1 MMQKSKSRMGPKT
14 QKAMDTQASSGR
26 GKAVADGFKK
36 FASEVKSIPGNIA
49 RDVKMGASA
58 GVFSNR
64 EKQAANLA
72 RKDYSQA
79 DIEDYFARTDATIA
93 RNKAQQ
99 NFMRK
104 DQSDRTPAVTP
115 PAVAPPAPPAQ
126 VAAPPAQVVASPAQL
141 VASPAQFPI
150 PVGGI
155 YSAPT
160 NAPFTTQVRPILPG
174 NPFER
179 PSVVQAVDGLP
190 VSPFAR
196 PSVVQAVD
204 GQPVQFAAEGGAV
217 RSAMMQNNIGQ
228 TEDARL
234 SVPDGGIASFVPD
247 DDEIDDVEDFGS
259 QGIAQFPELAQ
270 RMAAM
275 GRGGDDTLA
284 HVQRGEL
291 IIPAAL
297 LAQDPA
303 LKEGLFQ
310 RLRDMGIEDPERYV
324 VGSEEN
330 SLNPETGIP
339 EFFLKKLFRGIKK
352 AVKKIATVVLPIA
365 LAFTPLGP
373 IFGSALGSG
382 VATLIN
388 GGSFKDALKSA
399 AITGLTA
406 GVFQGVTGGQG
417 SFGANVKSALTD
429 PIGRLGQT
437 VSGLGSTV
445 TGGGFT
451 GAGNLFTPYAAPS
464 TVSLSTSGGP
474 AAVVNADP
482 IAEVA
487 TDAVSSGKPP
497 GFVES
502 IKGAFTPGDD
512 IGFGEGMKNA
522 FFPQAGA
529 VDTTAIGNKAYTSA
543 YKNAIDLGISETA
556 ASQIGIKAMENA
568 VSSATAA
575 AAPGFLRTYA
585 PLALAGTALAAGT
598 GMFDPVPG
606 EAPGLV
612 QYGEDG
618 RPITGT
624 DLVAQNPSDYMSADI
639 GTMVLDPI
647 TGQYVPKLVSS
658 SGIYGNLYQTTG
670 DQVYTAP
677 NFSVPTNAPFTPGGT
692 SLTNSIPRSPFV
704 RPSVV
709 QAAEGGAIFPRRNG
723 GIMPDEGTPG
733 KDSVRAM
740 LMPGEFVMTTNAVR
754 GLGGGNL
761 NNGIKN
767 MYSVMRNLESRG
779 RAMA

>member
-1 MMQKSKSRMGPKT
+1 MQ
-14 QKAMDTQASSGR
+14 
-26 GKAVADGFKK
+26 
-36 FASEVKSIPGNIA
+36 GN
-49 RDVKMGASA
+49 
-58 GVFSNR
+58 
-64 EKQAANLA
+64 
-72 RKDYSQA
+72 
-79 DIEDYFARTDATIA
+79 
-93 RNKAQQ
+93 
-99 NFMRK
+99 
-104 DQSDRTPAVTP
+104 
-115 PAVAPPAPPAQ
+115 
-126 VAAPPAQVVASPAQL
+126 
-141 VASPAQFPI
+141 
-150 PVGGI
+150 
-155 YSAPT
+155 
-160 NAPFTTQVRPILPG
+160 
-174 NPFER
+174 
-179 PSVVQAVDGLP
+179 VVQV
-190 VSPFAR
+190 
-196 PSVVQAVD
+196 
-204 GQPVQFAAEGGAV
+204 
-217 RSAMMQNNIGQ
+217 
-228 TEDARL
+228 EDARL

-247 DDEIDDVEDFGS
+247 DDEIDDGEDFGS
-259 QGIAQFPELAQ
+259 EGIAQFPALAQ

-284 HVQRGEL
+284 HVQTGEL

-324 VGSEEN
+324 VGSEGN

-352 AVKKIATVVLPIA
+352 VVKKVATVVLPIA

-382 VATLIN
+382 IATLIN

-406 GVFQGVTGGQG
+406 GVFQGFTGGQG
-417 SFGANVKSALTD
+417 SFGANVKSALAD
-429 PIGRLGQT
+429 PIGRFGQT

-482 IAEVA
+482 IAKVK

-502 IKGAFTPGDD
+502 IKGAFTPDDD
-512 IGFGEGMKNA
+512 IGFGEGLKNA

-529 VDTTAIGNKAYTSA
+529 VDTTAIGNKAFTDAFSNA
-543 YKNAIDLGISETA
+543 KKLPGMTDTVAAQIGKTAMDNAI
-556 ASQIGIKAMENA
+556 
-568 VSSATAA
+568 SSATAA

-606 EAPGLV
+606 ESPNIV
-612 QYGEDG
+612 ERGEDG
-618 RPITGT
+618 RPITGE
-624 DLVAQNPSDYMSADI
+624 DLLAQNPSDYMSADL
-639 GTMVLDPI
+639 GTMVLDPVS
-647 TGQYVPKLVSS
+647 GEYVPKLVSS

-677 NFSVPTNAPFTPGGT
+677 KFSVPTNFPTNPQSSYLASSNPGG
-692 SLTNSIPRSPFV
+692 PFA
-704 RPSVV
+704 RPYVV

-754 GLGGGNL
+754 GLGNGDL
-761 NNGIKN
+761 NNGIQN

-779 RAMA
+779 KAMA

>member
-1 MMQKSKSRMGPKT
+1 MQ
-14 QKAMDTQASSGR
+14 
-26 GKAVADGFKK
+26 
-36 FASEVKSIPGNIA
+36 GN
-49 RDVKMGASA
+49 
-58 GVFSNR
+58 
-64 EKQAANLA
+64 
-72 RKDYSQA
+72 
-79 DIEDYFARTDATIA
+79 
-93 RNKAQQ
+93 
-99 NFMRK
+99 
-104 DQSDRTPAVTP
+104 
-115 PAVAPPAPPAQ
+115 
-126 VAAPPAQVVASPAQL
+126 
-141 VASPAQFPI
+141 
-150 PVGGI
+150 
-155 YSAPT
+155 
-160 NAPFTTQVRPILPG
+160 
-174 NPFER
+174 
-179 PSVVQAVDGLP
+179 VVQV
-190 VSPFAR
+190 
-196 PSVVQAVD
+196 
-204 GQPVQFAAEGGAV
+204 
-217 RSAMMQNNIGQ
+217 
-228 TEDARL
+228 EDARL

-259 QGIAQFPELAQ
+259 QGIAQFPALAQ

-284 HVQRGEL
+284 HVQTGEL

-324 VGSEEN
+324 VGAEGN

-352 AVKKIATVVLPIA
+352 AVKGVVKVLKKIAPIVLPIA
-365 LAFTPLGP
+365 LNFLFPGMGAVAAG
-373 IFGSALGSG
+373 ALGSG
-382 VATLIN
+382 IGTLAQ

-399 AITGLTA
+399 LIGGITGGVASGVGGAISGEGFMA
-406 GVFQGVTGGQG
+406 GVKQ
-417 SFGANVKSALTD
+417 
-429 PIGRLGQT
+429 
-437 VSGLGSTV
+437 
-445 TGGGFT
+445 GFT
-451 GAGNLFTPYAAPS
+451 GTPGMGFFEVNPSVKSYFGGADAPS
-464 TVSLSTSGGP
+464 TVRVSTSGGP
-474 AAVVNADP
+474 ATEAVVNADTT
-482 IAEVA
+482 AKVT

-529 VDTTAIGNKAYTSA
+529 VDTTAIGNQAYTSA
-543 YKNAIDLGISETA
+543 YKNAIDLGMPKTA
-556 ASQIGIKAMENA
+556 ASQIGVKAMDKA
-568 VSSATAA
+568 ISSATAA

-606 EAPGLV
+606 ESPNIV
-612 QYGEDG
+612 ERGEDG
-618 RPITGT
+618 RPITGE
-624 DLVAQNPSDYMSADI
+624 DLLAQNPSDYMSADL
-639 GTMVLDPI
+639 GTMVLDPVS
-647 TGQYVPKLVSS
+647 GEYVPKLVSS

-677 NFSVPTNAPFTPGGT
+677 KFSVPTNFPTNPQSSYLASSNPGG
-692 SLTNSIPRSPFV
+692 PFA
-704 RPSVV
+704 RPYVV

-754 GLGGGNL
+754 GLGNGDL
-761 NNGIKN
+761 NNGIQN

-779 RAMA
+779 KAMA

>member
-1 MMQKSKSRMGPKT
+1 MQ
-14 QKAMDTQASSGR
+14 
-26 GKAVADGFKK
+26 
-36 FASEVKSIPGNIA
+36 GN
-49 RDVKMGASA
+49 
-58 GVFSNR
+58 
-64 EKQAANLA
+64 
-72 RKDYSQA
+72 
-79 DIEDYFARTDATIA
+79 
-93 RNKAQQ
+93 
-99 NFMRK
+99 
-104 DQSDRTPAVTP
+104 
-115 PAVAPPAPPAQ
+115 
-126 VAAPPAQVVASPAQL
+126 
-141 VASPAQFPI
+141 
-150 PVGGI
+150 
-155 YSAPT
+155 
-160 NAPFTTQVRPILPG
+160 
-174 NPFER
+174 
-179 PSVVQAVDGLP
+179 VVQV
-190 VSPFAR
+190 
-196 PSVVQAVD
+196 
-204 GQPVQFAAEGGAV
+204 
-217 RSAMMQNNIGQ
+217 
-228 TEDARL
+228 EDARL

-474 AAVVNADP
+474 AATLNPAP
-482 IAEVA
+482 
-487 TDAVSSGKPP
+487 DAVASGKPP

-502 IKGAFTPGDD
+502 IKGAFTPDD
-512 IGFGEGMKNA
+512 GIGFGEGLKNA

-529 VDTTAIGNKAYTSA
+529 VDTTAIGNKAFTDAFSNA
-543 YKNAIDLGISETA
+543 KTLPGMTDTVAAQIGKKAMDNAI
-556 ASQIGIKAMENA
+556 
-568 VSSATAA
+568 SSATAA

-606 EAPGLV
+606 ESPNIV
-612 QYGEDG
+612 ERGEDG
-618 RPITGT
+618 RPITGE
-624 DLVAQNPSDYMSADI
+624 DLLAQNPSDYMSADL
-639 GTMVLDPI
+639 GTMVLDPVS
-647 TGQYVPKLVSS
+647 GEYVPKLVSS

-677 NFSVPTNAPFTPGGT
+677 KFSVPTNFPTNPQSSYLASSNPGG
-692 SLTNSIPRSPFV
+692 PFA
-704 RPSVV
+704 RPYVV

-754 GLGGGNL
+754 GLGNGDL
-761 NNGIKN
+761 NNGIQN

-779 RAMA
+779 KAMA